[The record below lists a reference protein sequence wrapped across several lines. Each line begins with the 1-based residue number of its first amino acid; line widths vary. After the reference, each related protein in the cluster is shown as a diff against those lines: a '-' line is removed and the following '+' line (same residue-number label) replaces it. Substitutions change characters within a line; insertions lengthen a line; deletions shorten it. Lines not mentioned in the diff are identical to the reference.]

1 MIDDDLAG
9 PTGSPTDSSERGGVK
24 SLYANDYTDYYT
36 VSNLTFGYG
45 DNPVLSGVSFNL
57 ERGKIYGVIG
67 PSGGGKSTL
76 LKLIGGLLSP
86 DSGRVSCPS
95 CTHGFMF
102 QEGALFDS
110 MSVLD
115 NVGFPLVAGRVPV
128 AKLPYPLNEEVTQ
141 AVLQI
146 LERVGLRSAWQK
158 VPAQLSGGMRRRV
171 ALARALVAAPGL
183 ALLDDPTS
191 GLDPVASR
199 VIMDLVQELHNEPLG
214 QQRPVKKEG
223 REEST
228 RQPENSVLAANEVSY
243 VSKRTTFVAS
253 HDLRRLFPIV
263 DEVLALF
270 NGTLAF
276 QGTVEELLVS
286 APEDV
291 RYFVS
296 CRYRKWDEGKD
307 V

>member
-1 MIDDDLAG
+1 MIKDDSTGTISNAANPTINSATTESPADLYRVA
-9 PTGSPTDSSERGGVK
+9 D
-24 SLYANDYTDYYT
+24 
-36 VSNLTFGYG
+36 LTFGYG
-45 DNPVLSGVSFNL
+45 ANTVLSGLSFSL
-57 ERGKIYGVIG
+57 ERGKIYGIIG

-86 DSGRVSCPS
+86 SSGQVTCPTCS
-95 CTHGFMF
+95 HGFMF

-128 AKLPYPLNEEVTQ
+128 AKLPYPLNEQVTEK
-141 AVLQI
+141 ALRI
-146 LERVGLRSAWQK
+146 LERVGLRSAWHK

-199 VIMDLVQELHNEPLG
+199 VIMDLVQELHNEPIA
-214 QQRPVKKEG
+214 QQHSPRKDEGTSHTSSSIDSEVAAKEA
-223 REEST
+223 
-228 RQPENSVLAANEVSY
+228 NSG
-243 VSKRTTFVAS
+243 SKRTTFVVS

-263 DEVLALF
+263 DEVLAIF
-270 NGTLAF
+270 NGALAF
-276 QGTVEELLVS
+276 QGSVEELLSS

-296 CRYRKWDEGKD
+296 CRYRKWDEE
-307 V
+307 

>member
-1 MIDDDLAG
+1 MIKDDSTEHTNNPAIPPITSTITKTSADIYRISDLA
-9 PTGSPTDSSERGGVK
+9 
-24 SLYANDYTDYYT
+24 
-36 VSNLTFGYG
+36 FGYG
-45 DNPVLSGVSFNL
+45 DNLVLSGLSL
-57 ERGKIYGVIG
+57 SLDRGKIYGIIG

-86 DSGRVSCPS
+86 SSGQVTFPTCS
-95 CTHGFMF
+95 HGFMF

-128 AKLPYPLNEEVTQ
+128 AKLPRPLSEQVTQ
-141 AVLQI
+141 TVLRI
-146 LERVGLRSAWQK
+146 LERVGLKSAWQK

-214 QQRPVKKEG
+214 KQPSAIRESVDTGQRTGVDSEVATKEV
-223 REEST
+223 
-228 RQPENSVLAANEVSY
+228 NSRY
-243 VSKRTTFVAS
+243 KRTTFVVS

-263 DEVLALF
+263 DEVLAIF
-270 NGTLAF
+270 HGTIAF
-276 QGTVEELLVS
+276 QGSVEELLSS

-296 CRYRKWDEGKD
+296 CRYRNWDEE
-307 V
+307 

>member
-1 MIDDDLAG
+1 MIDDDFI
-9 PTGSPTDSSERGGVK
+9 GSTDNYTVSSASSGVNNLNARHY
-24 SLYANDYTDYYT
+24 SDRYT

-45 DNPVLSGVSFNL
+45 DNPVLSGLSFNL
-57 ERGKIYGVIG
+57 ERGKIYGIIG

-86 DSGRVSCPS
+86 SSGRVSCPT

-128 AKLPYPLNEEVTQ
+128 AKLPYPLNEQVTQ
-141 AVLQI
+141 AALQI
-146 LERVGLRSAWQK
+146 LERVGLRSAWHK

-214 QQRPVKKEG
+214 PQREVNKEG
-223 REEST
+223 GEQKVHYEV
-228 RQPENSVLAANEVSY
+228 NSNLSASEVSLA
-243 VSKRTTFVAS
+243 SKRTTFVVS

-276 QGTVEELLVS
+276 QGTVEELLVN

-296 CRYRKWDEGKD
+296 CRYRKWSDENE

>member
-1 MIDDDLAG
+1 MIKDDSTGTISNVAGSTINPAITKSPADLYRVAG
-9 PTGSPTDSSERGGVK
+9 LAFSYG
-24 SLYANDYTDYYT
+24 ANT
-36 VSNLTFGYG
+36 
-45 DNPVLSGVSFNL
+45 VLSGLSFSL
-57 ERGKIYGVIG
+57 DCGKIYGIIG

-86 DSGRVSCPS
+86 SSGQVTCPTCS
-95 CTHGFMF
+95 HGFMF

-128 AKLPYPLNEEVTQ
+128 AKLPYPLNEQVTEK
-141 AVLQI
+141 VLRI

-199 VIMDLVQELHNEPLG
+199 VIMDLVQELHNEPQG
-214 QQRPVKKEG
+214 QQRSITKAIEDSSAKKG
-223 REEST
+223 VDS
-228 RQPENSVLAANEVSY
+228 EVATKEVNNHLS
-243 VSKRTTFVAS
+243 RTTFVVS

-263 DEVLALF
+263 DEVLAIF
-270 NGTLAF
+270 NGSLAF
-276 QGTVEELLVS
+276 QGTVEELVAS
-286 APEDV
+286 APEEV

-296 CRYRKWDEGKD
+296 CRYRNWGEE
-307 V
+307 